1 MRNEGDNKQTNS
13 KHTNKVEEKVAEKVG
28 CFYRLILLEKF
39 IYILNL
45 FAKKDHW
52 HRFQPLHNTID
63 YLVKS
68 PHP

>member
-13 KHTNKVEEKVAEKVG
+13 KHTNEVEEKVAEKVG

-45 FAKKDHW
+45 FAKKVIGIA
-52 HRFQPLHNTID
+52 FNLCITLSTI
-63 YLVKS
+63 
-68 PHP
+68 